1 MAIPELVLR
10 VDLGRFVGMHL
21 FGHGGC
27 GGGHG
32 GMARMTTR
40 AGRGR
45 PVGIGTRGD
54 HVEPEG
60 SDMGIGDLNRV

>member
-1 MAIPELVLR
+1 MEWLSENWFFVLILA
-10 VDLGRFVGMHL
+10 VFVGMHM

-27 GGGHG
+27 GGWHG

-45 PVGIGTRGD
+45 PAGTGTRGQ
-54 HVEPEG
+54 
-60 SDMGIGDLNRV
+60 SC